1 MNQEERRKKR
11 KEKNMSDKISISRK
25 TAAQMIGRSKGK
37 YINYKFVKKDGTDR
51 SLTGRTGVYNSKHS
65 PLTGVGMSYNPKDY
79 GLVGVFD
86 THKKAYRMVNLNT
99 LYELSLNGNQYEIM
113 GE

>member
-1 MNQEERRKKR
+1 
-11 KEKNMSDKISISRK
+11 MSDKISISRK

-86 THKKAYRMVNLNT
+86 THKKAYRMVNLKTNKNPFRINT
-99 LYELSLNGNQYEIM
+99 ERGRKEKKAQE
-113 GE
+113 EWRK